1 MSRDYPAQF
10 VFEARLPTYAHS
22 PQHNLSCFIVAGLG
36 GIIKDERI
44 LTQAPRRWST
54 REVIRLRGTATM
66 VFLLAV
72 MSMAALELPATPTNP
87 VRPDSRGEKLS
98 PEQVFLYQPETE
110 WTYSHHPAIAFFKG
124 RFFAIWSNG
133 RVDEDAPGQRV
144 LISTSEDFTHWSPP
158 KPLLDSM
165 PGEFGEAVLT
175 AAGFHQYEGTLVAY
189 AGRHEYAPQS
199 AKDGSRPDSDT
210 QHRNTTL
217 LAMTTTDGESWT
229 PPVDLKLPIVPNH
242 PPQATRSGR
251 LIISGNISYPYTDDP
266 KGLSGWKMT
275 GIYPPDM
282 LPTLFDDSEGFW
294 IVKKRMGWPVGLCEG
309 SFFQTDDGILH
320 MMLRSGTD
328 RLWLTESSDDG
339 ATWSVPRETS
349 FSDDRAKFHFG
360 RLPDGRFYYVGNPDP
375 GSGRNP
381 LVLSLSKDG
390 VHFDKHYI
398 LADEPQTQKRPG
410 KHKGGIYAYPHTIVH
425 DGMLYVI
432 VSVCKESVLVMRV
445 PLAALQAQ

>member
-1 MSRDYPAQF
+1 MSAF
-10 VFEARLPTYAHS
+10 VLWAGVMAFS
-22 PQHNLSCFIVAGLG
+22 LSASMLVPENSIP
-36 GIIKDERI
+36 E
-44 LTQAPRRWST
+44 
-54 REVIRLRGTATM
+54 GTART
-66 VFLLAV
+66 
-72 MSMAALELPATPTNP
+72 
-87 VRPDSRGEKLS
+87 KLS
-98 PEQVFLYQPETE
+98 PEKVFLYQPETE
-110 WTYSHHPAIAFFKG
+110 WTYSHHPAITFFDGK
-124 RFFAIWSNG
+124 FLAIWSNG

-144 LISTSEDFTHWSPP
+144 LISTSEDFTHWSAP

-165 PGEFGEAVLT
+165 QGESGEAVLT
-175 AAGFHQYEGTLVAY
+175 SAGFHQYEGTLVAY
-189 AGRHEYAPQS
+189 AGRYEYAPQS

-242 PPQATRSGR
+242 PPQATRTGR

-266 KGLSGWKMT
+266 KGLSGWEMT
-275 GIYPPDM
+275 GIYPRDM

-294 IVKKRMGWPVGLCEG
+294 IVKRRMGWPVGLCEG

-328 RLWLTESSDDG
+328 RLWVTESTDNG
-339 ATWSVPRETS
+339 TTWSEPRATG
-349 FSDDRAKFHFG
+349 FSDDHAKFHFG

-381 LVLSLSKDG
+381 LVLSFSRDG
-390 VHFDKHYI
+390 IHFDRHYI
-398 LADEPQTQKRPG
+398 LADEPQTQKRTG
-410 KHKGGIYAYPHTIVH
+410 KHKGGIYAYPHTMVL
-425 DGMLYVI
+425 DDMLYVI